1 MSTVLKQSPMP
12 LRDVLYEFALAQ
24 DTPDAELLDE
34 FARRYPQ
41 YAPEI
46 TNFAIEVF
54 CTPQDDDTVECP
66 ISVAKV
72 SPAVS
77 RAMSKYQSTLHSMA
91 AKLTKANVEEVVKEV
106 AIESPFTSLD
116 QKSFRALAKSVS
128 ANSMFLCKIR
138 DRQIIP
144 STIRPGFLKLLGEKL
159 STSLDALNMY
169 VNAKP
174 EIAGA
179 QLYKSDVK
187 PSVGSQQS
195 YEAAV
200 EGSGLSLEQQKF
212 LLSI

>member
-1 MSTVLKQSPMP
+1 MSTALKQSPMP

-54 CTPQDDDTVECP
+54 CKPLENDTEECP

-91 AKLTKANVEEVVKEV
+91 TKVVKANVEGAVKEV

-116 QKSFRALAKSVS
+116 QKSFRSLAKSVN
-128 ANSMFLCKIR
+128 ANSIFLCKVR

-144 STIRPGFLKLLGEKL
+144 STIRPGFLRLLGERL
-159 STSLDALNMY
+159 SSSFEVLTMY

-174 EIAGA
+174 AIAGA
-179 QLYKSDVK
+179 QLYKADVK
-187 PSVGSQQS
+187 PSVGTQQS

-200 EGSGLSLEQQKF
+200 ESSNLTPDQKKF